1 LGPAVAFGLDA
12 AIATVALMLFAPM
25 FATVIKWTEPGWTS
39 VASLSVL
46 VLWFAFIAVW
56 WMLAVVGAVV
66 GWLLCRWA
74 GAVRSERL

>member
-1 LGPAVAFGLDA
+1 
-12 AIATVALMLFAPM
+12 MLFAPM